1 MASSAAGDP
10 SPPPPPPPRGW
21 LSCLVSGAGRL
32 LAAALDPDSSASDT
46 TTSSPESSQSPP
58 RRALVPADDG
68 TGTCIASDS
77 CQLNLSGKEIV
88 LKDSGNGSFAVVSEI
103 DPKEAVKQLLIQDTY
118 SRSECDEL
126 IKIIQERV
134 VDSDPGVDEPE
145 IVLPIAWHA
154 STQQHP
160 VAYSS
165 SRNTSLQED
174 LEVPAYSPGFDNTV
188 QKEWLKKSST
198 SIKGLGTKNHDRS
211 QPVMKRRYSSTGA
224 TFEESRRVR
233 LKQNGSSTSGKNDK
247 CTVGNDSCSASK
259 LMFHEDIEAAPSCCI
274 LKWKNYLFQRINGL
288 PSSEQ
293 LQKLQEGFQLGEQH
307 SYEDKVTC
315 ACQQKSSPKQSPDSQ
330 TIELAAAAEQYGAG
344 GTGARR
350 RPHSGEEAGW
360 KAEERAEVRR

>member
-10 SPPPPPPPRGW
+10 SLPPPPPRGW

-88 LKDSGNGSFAVVSEI
+88 LKDSSNGSFAVVSEI

-165 SRNTSLQED
+165 SRNTSRQED
-174 LEVPAYSPGFDNTV
+174 LEIPAYSPGFDNTV

-198 SIKGLGTKNHDRS
+198 SIKGLGTKNHERS
-211 QPVMKRRYSSTGA
+211 QP
-224 TFEESRRVR
+224 
-233 LKQNGSSTSGKNDK
+233 LK
-247 CTVGNDSCSASK
+247 
-259 LMFHEDIEAAPSCCI
+259 
-274 LKWKNYLFQRINGL
+274 
-288 PSSEQ
+288 
-293 LQKLQEGFQLGEQH
+293 
-307 SYEDKVTC
+307 
-315 ACQQKSSPKQSPDSQ
+315 
-330 TIELAAAAEQYGAG
+330 
-344 GTGARR
+344 
-350 RPHSGEEAGW
+350 
-360 KAEERAEVRR
+360 

>member
-10 SPPPPPPPRGW
+10 SLPPPPPRGW

-88 LKDSGNGSFAVVSEI
+88 LKDSSNGSFAVVSEI

-118 SRSECDEL
+118 SR
-126 IKIIQERV
+126 
-134 VDSDPGVDEPE
+134 
-145 IVLPIAWHA
+145 
-154 STQQHP
+154 TQQHP

-165 SRNTSLQED
+165 SRNTSRQED
-174 LEVPAYSPGFDNTV
+174 LEIPAYSPGFDNTV

-198 SIKGLGTKNHDRS
+198 SIKGLGTKNHERS
-211 QPVMKRRYSSTGA
+211 QPSILQVMKRRYSSIGA

-247 CTVGNDSCSASK
+247 FTVGNDSCSASK
-259 LMFHEDIEAAPSCCI
+259 LMFQEDIEAAPSASMGFHPV
-274 LKWKNYLFQRINGL
+274 N
-288 PSSEQ
+288 SS
-293 LQKLQEGFQLGEQH
+293 KSYTRGFNLE
-307 SYEDKVTC
+307 SNIPTKTR
-315 ACQQKSSPKQSPDSQ
+315 SPVPASRS
-330 TIELAAAAEQYGAG
+330 
-344 GTGARR
+344 R
-350 RPHSGEEAGW
+350 RPNNRQTARPSNWLPQLNNTAPAGQEPDAGRIQA
-360 KAEERAEVRR
+360 KRPVGRPRRERR

>member
-1 MASSAAGDP
+1 MASSAAGNP
-10 SPPPPPPPRGW
+10 SLPPPPPRGW

-174 LEVPAYSPGFDNTV
+174 LEIPAYSPGFDNTV

-198 SIKGLGTKNHDRS
+198 SIKGLGIKNHDRS
-211 QPVMKRRYSSTGA
+211 QPSILQVMKRRYSSTGA

-247 CTVGNDSCSASK
+247 FTVGNDSCSASK
-259 LMFHEDIEAAPSCCI
+259 LMFQEDIEAAPSASMGFHPV
-274 LKWKNYLFQRINGL
+274 N
-288 PSSEQ
+288 SS
-293 LQKLQEGFQLGEQH
+293 KSYTRGFNLE
-307 SYEDKVTC
+307 
-315 ACQQKSSPKQSPDSQ
+315 SSIPTKTRSPVPAS
-330 TIELAAAAEQYGAG
+330 
-344 GTGARR
+344 RSR
-350 RPHSGEEAGW
+350 RPNNRQTARPSNRPPQLNNTAPAGQEPDAGRIQA
-360 KAEERAEVRR
+360 KRPVGRPRRERR